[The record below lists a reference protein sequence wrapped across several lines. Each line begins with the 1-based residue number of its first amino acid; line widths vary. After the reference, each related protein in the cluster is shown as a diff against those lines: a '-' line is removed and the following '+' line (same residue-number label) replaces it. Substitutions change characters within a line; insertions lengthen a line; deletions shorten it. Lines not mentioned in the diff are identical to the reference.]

1 MPHPPHR
8 SLLQNSLLAGRGF
21 RHEAYSPAPLLS
33 VKSMFNGQAFYRADR
48 AEFAVDD
55 SGYLI
60 LNDRQPYE
68 IQIDS
73 PTQVESFVV
82 FFPRHWA
89 EEVLHVLASPTVALL
104 DEPESALGRVHF
116 FERFAPHD
124 DVVSPVLAAL
134 RQEYLTGRL
143 TDIDL
148 EEKLR
153 LLLARM
159 LEAQRLAKRGMD
171 SLSSQRASTRE
182 ELWRRLNRARD
193 FLRARSHTQVTVSE
207 AATAASLSPFHF
219 LRAFKAAFHETPHE
233 FLSSCR
239 IERAKFLLK
248 RSPLPV
254 TEVCFSSGFESLGSF
269 SSWFRRS
276 TGQSPRSWRKKQF

>member
-1 MPHPPHR
+1 MPQPPHR
-8 SLLQNSLLAGRGF
+8 SLLQNSLLVGRGF
-21 RHEAYSPAPLLS
+21 RHTAYSPAPLLS
-33 VKSMFNGQAFYRADR
+33 VKSMFNGQAFYRANR

-68 IQIDS
+68 IHIDS
-73 PTQVESFVV
+73 PTRVESFVV
-82 FFPRHWA
+82 FFPRTWA
-89 EEVLHVLASPTVALL
+89 EEVRHVLTSSTVQLL
-104 DEPESALGRVHF
+104 DEPEARCGPVHF

-124 DVVSPVLAAL
+124 NVVSPVLAAL
-134 RQEYLTGRL
+134 RQEYLAGRL
-143 TDIDL
+143 TGIDL

-159 LEAQRLAKRGMD
+159 LEAQHRAKRGME

-193 FLRARSHTQVTVSE
+193 FLRARAHTQVTVSD
-207 AATAASLSPFHF
+207 AAAAASLSPFHF
-219 LRAFKAAFHETPHE
+219 VRTFKAAFHATPHE

-239 IERAKFLLK
+239 IERAKFLLEK
-248 RSPLPV
+248 SPLPV
-254 TEVCFSSGFESLGSF
+254 TEVCFAAGFESLGSF
-269 SSWFRRS
+269 SSWFRRY
-276 TGQSPRSWRKKQF
+276 TGQSPRDWRKKQF